1 MAGCTSRRSD
11 GSMIECCAKEGRV
24 IGGIGSRV
32 AGTTI
37 RRCRY
42 VKSWLAQCCSA
53 VMAGRTSGRTDRSMS
68 KCGAE
73 EGSVIRGIR
82 SSVAG
87 ATIR

>member
-1 MAGCTSRRSD
+1 MTGCTSGRSD

-24 IGGIGSRV
+24 IGGISSSV

-42 VKSWLAQCCSA
+42 VKSWLAQCRSA
-53 VMAGRTSGRTDRSMS
+53 IMAGRTSSRANRSMS

-73 EGSVIRGIR
+73 ECRVTGGIR